1 MVARLWKVFLIDYG
15 EYDNGYAYGNVGYAG
30 LRGCF
35 ADFVD
40 CLSVWLRHVQAL
52 VAGDEETVETGF
64 VGESSVLIG
73 IDYVFGFVFDLHD
86 CGRVLF
92 DCKDLNVY
100 DDRRLEFNCDCIH
113 AGRIFVLSVLHDVDS
128 RVGVFRRENHLERDF

>member
-1 MVARLWKVFLIDYG
+1 M
-15 EYDNGYAYGNVGYAG
+15 
-30 LRGCF
+30 
-35 ADFVD
+35 D
-40 CLSVWLRHVQAL
+40 CLSVWLCDVEAQ
-52 VAGDEETVETGF
+52 VAGFEKTVETGF

-100 DDRRLEFNCDCIH
+100 DDRRLEFDCIH
-113 AGRIFVLSVLHDVDS
+113 AGRIFVLSVLHDVAS